1 MGLSAFP
8 RRGHLLGGWRR
19 HGAVAALAFATL
31 GMATSARADGAPSA
45 ERLKSAAAEYDAGRR
60 AFTDGKYE
68 EAAVHFENAYHDAP
82 NAQTLR
88 NAIRARKQANELA
101 RAGTLALLAQ
111 DRYADD
117 EQTLAFAKQ
126 TLVEAGPKLFKVT
139 ISCDPPCGV
148 AADGRAVSLED
159 AKRFS
164 FFLQPGP
171 HSVVVSWPGDRSKSL
186 DIKAKEGQTLTQELE
201 APPMPVKPPENLGG
215 AGGTTVVVSGGEAQ
229 PSKKP
234 FGPAVFFVG
243 LGLTAV
249 AGGIL
254 IWSGIDTI
262 NNPGADAVRQQCVG
276 QGPSCPLYQQGL
288 SSQTRTNVL
297 IGVTSGL
304 GLLTFV
310 TVFLTQWSSPK
321 HEAATAHVVPVFD
334 VTPQGGQLGLIGRF

>member
-1 MGLSAFP
+1 MGFSAFP
-8 RRGHLLGGWRR
+8 CHARVLGGWRR
-19 HGAVAALAFATL
+19 GAAAALAFAAL
-31 GMATSARADGAPSA
+31 GVAGSARADGAPSA
-45 ERLKSAAAEYDAGRR
+45 ERIKSAAAEYDAGRR

-68 EAAVHFENAYHDAP
+68 DAAIHFENAYHDAP

-88 NAIRARKQANELA
+88 NAIRARKQANQLA
-101 RAGTLALLAQ
+101 RAGTLAILAQ
-111 DRYADD
+111 DRYPDD
-117 EQTLAFAKQ
+117 EQTMSFAKE
-126 TLVEAGPKLFKVT
+126 TLNEAAPKLFKLT
-139 ISCDPPCGV
+139 IACDPQCGV

-215 AGGTTVVVSGGEAQ
+215 TGGAAGAGGEEPP

-249 AGGIL
+249 SGGIL

-262 NNPGADAVRQQCVG
+262 NNPGADTVRQQCVG
-276 QGPSCPLYQQGL
+276 QGPSCPQYQQGL
-288 SSQTRTNVL
+288 ASQTRTNVL
-297 IGVTSGL
+297 IGVTGGL

-310 TVFLTQWSSPK
+310 SVFLTQWSSPK
-321 HEAATAHVVPVFD
+321 HEATAARVVPVFD
-334 VTPQGGQLGLIGRF
+334 VTPQGGQLGVVGRF